1 MQHVSEE
8 EILRVGSGSR
18 VENVDFRTPTMDISL
33 ILLQYQRSHPISK
46 FSPTLQKL
54 ETMTEQRSSS
64 SSSRDKEQPLTS
76 DGGLTKIVR
85 TQPGYRVRR
94 DAFLHLHCAPAPC
107 TNTNIYTYTCYCTN
121 TNTNTNTYIY
131 I

>member
-1 MQHVSEE
+1 
-8 EILRVGSGSR
+8 
-18 VENVDFRTPTMDISL
+18 
-33 ILLQYQRSHPISK
+33 
-46 FSPTLQKL
+46 
-54 ETMTEQRSSS
+54 MTEQRSS

-85 TQPGYRVRR
+85 TQPGYAVTHFYICT
-94 DAFLHLHCAPAPC
+94 APLHLAP
-107 TNTNIYTYTCYCTN
+107 THTYTCYCTN